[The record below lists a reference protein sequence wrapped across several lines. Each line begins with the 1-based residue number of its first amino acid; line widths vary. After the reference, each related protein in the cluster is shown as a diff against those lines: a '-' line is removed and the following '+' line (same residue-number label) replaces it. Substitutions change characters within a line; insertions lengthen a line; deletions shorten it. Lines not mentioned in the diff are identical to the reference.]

1 MENKKNTLFEKDN
14 LKWMLI
20 GAAVIIAGLF
30 LMSGGKGDNPA
41 VFSEQEVYSKTRITV
56 APILIMLGL
65 IIEIFAIMKKSSSNS

>member
-1 MENKKNTLFEKDN
+1 MENKKNTIFGKDN

-20 GAAVIIAGLF
+20 GAAVIILGLF
-30 LMSGGKGDNPA
+30 FMSGGKGDNAA

-65 IIEIFAIMKKSSSNS
+65 VIEIFAIMKKSSSNS